1 MKSLKKSYTI
11 DSILYLL
18 VCAAFTVAV
27 RVVDTAPIGYNGQTV
42 GFSFINDYFQK
53 LFPYNQTFYTLT
65 QLLGYFALA
74 VAAAFGVFGIVQL
87 VKRKSILEID
97 GDILALGVFYIL
109 VIITYAVFTK
119 VAINYRPV
127 IIDAAEGLETS
138 FPSSH
143 TMLAV
148 CVFVT
153 AGMQIRKR
161 VKGGLGTVLSVV
173 CAVLAAAMIV
183 GRIIS
188 GVHWFTDILGG
199 ILYSCFFISVYKLL
213 CELLKGEEPGK
224 HDRQET

>member
-1 MKSLKKSYTI
+1 MKSLKKSYAI
-11 DSILYLL
+11 DSVLYLL

-27 RVVDTAPIGYNGQTV
+27 RVVDTAPIGYNGGTV

-53 LFPYNQTFYTLT
+53 LFPFNQTFYTVT

-87 VKRKSILEID
+87 IKRKSLLAVD
-97 GDILALGVFYIL
+97 GDIIALGVFYVL
-109 VIITYAVFTK
+109 VLITYAVFTK
-119 VAINYRPV
+119 IPVNYRPV
-127 IIDAAEGLETS
+127 VIDAAQGLETS

-148 CVFVT
+148 CVFIT

-161 VKGGLGTVLSVV
+161 IKGRLGAVLSVI
-173 CAVLAAAMIV
+173 CAVLTVFMIV

-213 CELLKGEEPGK
+213 GELLKNEETGK
-224 HDRQET
+224 HDRQ

>member
-1 MKSLKKSYTI
+1 M
-11 DSILYLL
+11 
-18 VCAAFTVAV
+18 
-27 RVVDTAPIGYNGQTV
+27 
-42 GFSFINDYFQK
+42 
-53 LFPYNQTFYTLT
+53 
-65 QLLGYFALA
+65 
-74 VAAAFGVFGIVQL
+74 VAAAFGVFGVVQL
-87 VKRKSILEID
+87 IKRKSILEID

-143 TMLAV
+143 TMLAI
-148 CVFVT
+148 CVFIT
-153 AGMQIRKR
+153 AGMQIRNR
-161 VKGGLGTVLSVV
+161 IEGLLGGVLSVV

-213 CELLKGEEPGK
+213 CELLKGEEEGK
-224 HDRQET
+224 HDRQ

>member
-1 MKSLKKSYTI
+1 MKSLKKSYAI
-11 DSILYLL
+11 DSVLYLL

-27 RVVDTAPIGYNGQTV
+27 RVVDTAPIGYNGGTV

-53 LFPYNQTFYTLT
+53 LFPFNQTFYTVT

-74 VAAAFGVFGIVQL
+74 VAAAFGVFCIVQL
-87 VKRKSILEID
+87 IKRKSLLAVD
-97 GDILALGVFYIL
+97 GDIIALGVFYVL
-109 VIITYAVFTK
+109 VLITYAVFTK
-119 VAINYRPV
+119 IPVNYRPV
-127 IIDAAEGLETS
+127 VIDAAQGLETS

-148 CVFVT
+148 CVFIT
-153 AGMQIRKR
+153 AGMQIKKR
-161 VKGGLGTVLSVV
+161 IKGRLGAVLSVI
-173 CAVLAAAMIV
+173 CAVLTVFMIV

-213 CELLKGEEPGK
+213 GELLKNEETGK
-224 HDRQET
+224 HDRQ

>member
-1 MKSLKKSYTI
+1 MKSLKKSYAI
-11 DSILYLL
+11 DSVLYLL

-27 RVVDTAPIGYNGQTV
+27 RVVDTAPVGYNGGTV

-53 LFPYNQTFYTLT
+53 LFPFNQTFYTVT

-87 VKRKSILEID
+87 IKRKSLLAVD
-97 GDILALGVFYIL
+97 GDIIALGVFYVL
-109 VIITYAVFTK
+109 VLITYAVFTK
-119 VAINYRPV
+119 IPVNYRPV
-127 IIDAAEGLETS
+127 VIDAAEGLETS

-148 CVFVT
+148 CVFIT

-161 VKGGLGTVLSVV
+161 IKGRLGAVLSVI
-173 CAVLAAAMIV
+173 CAVLTVFMIV

-213 CELLKGEEPGK
+213 CELLKNEETGR
-224 HDRQET
+224 HDRQ

>member
-27 RVVDTAPIGYNGQTV
+27 RVADTAPIGVNGQTV

-53 LFPYNQTFYTLT
+53 LFPYNETFYTLT

-87 VKRKSILEID
+87 IKRKSLLAVD
-97 GDILALGVFYIL
+97 GDIIALGVFYVL
-109 VIITYAVFTK
+109 VLITYAVFTK
-119 VAINYRPV
+119 IPVNYRPV
-127 IIDAAEGLETS
+127 VIDAAEGLETS

-161 VKGGLGTVLSVV
+161 IKGRLGAVLSVI

-213 CELLKGEEPGK
+213 GELLKGEEPGK
-224 HDRQET
+224 HDRG

>member
-1 MKSLKKSYTI
+1 MKSLKKSYAI
-11 DSILYLL
+11 DSVLYLL

-27 RVVDTAPIGYNGQTV
+27 RVVDTAPVGYNGGTV

-53 LFPYNQTFYTLT
+53 LFPFNQTFYTVT

-87 VKRKSILEID
+87 IKRKSLLAVD
-97 GDILALGVFYIL
+97 GDIIALGVFYVL
-109 VIITYAVFTK
+109 VLITYAVFTK
-119 VAINYRPV
+119 IPVNYRPV
-127 IIDAAEGLETS
+127 VIDAAQGLETS

-148 CVFVT
+148 CVFIT

-161 VKGGLGTVLSVV
+161 IKGRLGAVLSVI
-173 CAVLAAAMIV
+173 CAVLTVFMIV

-213 CELLKGEEPGK
+213 GELLKNEETGK
-224 HDRQET
+224 HDRQ

>member
-11 DSILYLL
+11 DSLLYLL

-27 RVVDTAPIGYNGQTV
+27 MVVDRGPIGYNAETV

-53 LFPYNQTFYTLT
+53 LFPYNETFYTLT
-65 QLLGYFALA
+65 QLLGYFALC
-74 VAAAFGVFGIVQL
+74 VVAAFGVLGVVQL
-87 VKRKSILEID
+87 IKRKSLLAVD

-109 VIITYAVFTK
+109 VLITYAAFTIIT
-119 VAINYRPV
+119 VNHRPL
-127 IIDAAEGLETS
+127 IIDQAQGLEPS

-161 VKGGLGTVLSVV
+161 IKGGLGTVLSVV

-224 HDRQET
+224 HDRG

>member
-1 MKSLKKSYTI
+1 MKSLKKSYAI
-11 DSILYLL
+11 DSVLYLL

-27 RVVDTAPIGYNGQTV
+27 RVVDTAPIGYNGGTV

-53 LFPYNQTFYTLT
+53 LFPFNQTFYTAT

-87 VKRKSILEID
+87 IKRKSLLAVD
-97 GDILALGVFYIL
+97 GDIIALGVFYVL
-109 VIITYAVFTK
+109 VLITYAVFTK
-119 VAINYRPV
+119 IPVNYRPV
-127 IIDAAEGLETS
+127 VIDAAEGLETS

-148 CVFVT
+148 CVFIT
-153 AGMQIRKR
+153 AGTQIKKR
-161 VKGGLGTVLSVV
+161 IKGRIGAVLSVI
-173 CAVLAAAMIV
+173 CAVLTVFMIV

-213 CELLKGEEPGK
+213 GELLKNEETGK
-224 HDRQET
+224 HDRQ